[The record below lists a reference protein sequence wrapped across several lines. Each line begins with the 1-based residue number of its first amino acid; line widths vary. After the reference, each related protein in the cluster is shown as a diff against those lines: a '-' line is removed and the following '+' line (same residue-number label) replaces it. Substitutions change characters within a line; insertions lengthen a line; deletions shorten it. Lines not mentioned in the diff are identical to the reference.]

1 MQFLLA
7 QDRHKTHDWTLIGSD
22 ANGIAYKCEFYILNF
37 ILCRLLYWSC
47 LMILF
52 TLLSRMFFK
61 VHNPA
66 WINSFISHLKCSTLF
81 IFRPYY
87 KYYILLS
94 SNRCQTILWEM
105 IKCCVKLVI
114 CFINLDTKVCMFT
127 NQTFFLFSACNL
139 LAVILPWKKLEKC
152 STWKGLNLSIS
163 TFNFVTPCIFTLSI
177 KSLCFR

>member
-22 ANGIAYKCEFYILNF
+22 ANGIAYKCEFYILIF

-52 TLLSRMFFK
+52 TLLSRIFFK

-105 IKCCVKLVI
+105 IKCCVELVI

-127 NQTFFLFSACNL
+127 NQTFFFSFSACNL
-139 LAVILPWKKLEKC
+139 LAVILPWK
-152 STWKGLNLSIS
+152 N
-163 TFNFVTPCIFTLSI
+163 
-177 KSLCFR
+177 